1 MKRTIEEKRKILE
14 SRLVEYRQ
22 LAIAFSGGVDSTY
35 LLAVAVKALGKAH
48 VLAITAH
55 TSLVAEI
62 ERQDAHRLAAELDV
76 NHIVLEPDV
85 MDNKELIANSPDRC
99 YICKKDIFGE
109 IVEKAASMGFSTV
122 AHGANRDDLK
132 DYRPGSAAAEEL
144 GVCAP
149 LADCDLGKDEI
160 REMSREIGLATWKKP
175 AMACL
180 ASRIPYGEEI
190 TETKLRRIE
199 DAEQVIRDTGIRQ
212 CRVRSHGDLARV
224 EVAPDDMP
232 LLLGDRIRQR
242 ITEKLRTI
250 GFMYVSLDLEGYGT
264 GRLNRAIA
272 REESSKMLK
281 K

>member
-1 MKRTIEEKRKILE
+1 MTRTIEEKRKLLD
-14 SRLVEYRQ
+14 SQLAQYRH
-22 LAIAFSGGVDSTY
+22 LAIAFSGGVDSTF
-35 LLAVAVKALGKAH
+35 LLAAAVRALGKAH

-55 TSLVAEI
+55 TSLVTEI
-62 ERQDAHRLAAELDV
+62 ERRDACRLAAELDA

-85 MDNKELIANSPDRC
+85 MDNKELIANSPHRC

-109 IVEKAASMGFSTV
+109 IIEKAASMGFSTV

-160 REMSREIGLATWKKP
+160 RELSREMGLATWNKP

-190 TETKLRRIE
+190 TEAKLRRIE
-199 DAEQVIRDTGIRQ
+199 AAEQVIRDAGIRQ
-212 CRVRSHGDLARV
+212 CRVRSHGESARI

-232 LLLGDRIRQR
+232 LLIQDPLRRRIAEQ
-242 ITEKLRTI
+242 LRAI
-250 GFMYVSLDLEGYGT
+250 GFMYVSIDLEGYGT
-264 GRLNRAIA
+264 GRLNRAIKKD
-272 REESSKMLK
+272 EYSKILK